1 MMNEKI
7 AILVD
12 SGTDVPREVIDNG
25 PFFMVPLR
33 IIFSDREYRDGIDI
47 SSDTI
52 FPLIKKELPTTSL
65 PDGELIHQV
74 FDDIKA
80 QGFTHVI
87 IVTISSGLS
96 GTYNALRVLGEHYEG
111 LVFQSIDTKNVGI
124 GAGILAIYAGDL
136 VKQGKSF
143 TEIIT
148 EVESKIPKTKIFFNV
163 DTLEY
168 LQKGGRIGLVS
179 SLLGSALKL
188 KPIISCNSDGIYY
201 TVAKVRGLNKS
212 IDKTLQLVKEH
223 IGNHKRFNLAVTQA
237 DALETAEKIKQRLQE
252 LFPTAENIYFG
263 KVSPA
268 LSVHTG
274 PGSLGVVCQVLD

>member
-1 MMNEKI
+1 MSEKI

-12 SGTDVPREVIDNG
+12 SGTDVPKEVIENG

-33 IIFSDREYRDGIDI
+33 IIFNDREYKDGIDI

-52 FPLIKKELPTTSL
+52 FPLIQKELPKTSL

-74 FDDIKA
+74 FDQIKA
-80 QGFTHVI
+80 EGYSHVV

-111 LVFQSIDTKNVGI
+111 LTFYSIDTKNVGI

-136 VKQGKSF
+136 VQQGKTF
-143 TEIIT
+143 EEVIT
-148 EVESKIPKTKIFFNV
+148 EVESNIPHTKIFFNV

-168 LQKGGRIGLVS
+168 LQKGGRIGLVAS
-179 SLLGSALKL
+179 ILGSALKL
-188 KPIISCNSDGIYY
+188 KPIISCNPEGIYY

-212 IDKTLQLVKEH
+212 IDKTIQLVKEQV
-223 IGNHKRFNLAVTQA
+223 GQHKRFNLAVTQA
-237 DALETAEKIKQRLQE
+237 DAMETAEKVYQRLQE
-252 LFPTAENIYFG
+252 LFPTAEHIYFG

-268 LSVHTG
+268 LAVHTG
-274 PGSLGVVCQVLD
+274 PGSFGIACQVMD

>member
-1 MMNEKI
+1 MSEKI

-12 SGTDVPREVIDNG
+12 SGTDVPKGVIDNG

-33 IIFSDREYRDGIDI
+33 IIFSDREYRDGIDV
-47 SSDTI
+47 SSDNI
-52 FPLIKKELPTTSL
+52 FPLIQKELPKTSL
-65 PDGELIHQV
+65 PDGELIHQI
-74 FDDIKA
+74 FDEIKD
-80 QGFTHVI
+80 QGYTHVI

-96 GTYNALRVLGEHYEG
+96 GTYNALRVLSDHYEG
-111 LVFQSIDTKNVGI
+111 LTFHAIDTKNVGI
-124 GAGILAIYAGDL
+124 GAGILAIYAGEL

-143 TEIIT
+143 A
-148 EVESKIPKTKIFFNV
+148 EVISDTESKIAKTKIFFNV

-168 LQKGGRIGLVS
+168 LQKGGRIGLVA

-188 KPIISCNSDGIYY
+188 KPIISCNPDGIYY

-212 IDKTLQLVKEH
+212 IDKTIELVKAH

-237 DALETAEKIKQRLQE
+237 DAMETAEKVYHRLRE

>member
-1 MMNEKI
+1 
-7 AILVD
+7 
-12 SGTDVPREVIDNG
+12 
-25 PFFMVPLR
+25 MV
-33 IIFSDREYRDGIDI
+33 
-47 SSDTI
+47 
-52 FPLIKKELPTTSL
+52 KE
-65 PDGELIHQV
+65 
-74 FDDIKA
+74 
-80 QGFTHVI
+80 
-87 IVTISSGLS
+87 
-96 GTYNALRVLGEHYEG
+96 
-111 LVFQSIDTKNVGI
+111 
-124 GAGILAIYAGDL
+124 
-136 VKQGKSF
+136 GKSF

>member
-1 MMNEKI
+1 MTEKI
-7 AILVD
+7 AVLVD
-12 SGTDVPREVIDNG
+12 SGTDVPQEVIDNG

-33 IIFSDREYRDGIDI
+33 IIFSDKEYRDGIDI

-52 FPLIKKELPTTSL
+52 FPLIKKELPKTSL

-74 FDDIKA
+74 FDQIKA
-80 QGFTHVI
+80 QGYTQVI
-87 IVTISSGLS
+87 MVTISSGLS

-111 LVFQSIDTKNVGI
+111 LTFYSIDTKNVGI

-136 VKQGKSF
+136 IKQGKNF
-143 TEIIT
+143 NDVIA
-148 EVESKIPKTKIFFNV
+148 EVESKIPHTKIFFNV

-168 LQKGGRIGLVS
+168 LQKGGRIGLVA

-188 KPIISCNSDGIYY
+188 KPIISCNPEGIYY

-212 IDKTLQLVKEH
+212 IDKTIQLVKDQ
-223 IGNHKRFNLAVTQA
+223 IGTHKRFNLAITQA
-237 DALETAEKIKQRLQE
+237 DALETAEKMRARLHE

-268 LSVHTG
+268 LAVHTG